1 MNPTDV
7 TRELVWNIPGW
18 YIALMYFFLILGLG
32 GFYSGFRRKWEM
44 YRQGQ
49 ADGTC
54 TDELLARLWR
64 TVKDGLLQGRLRR
77 RLRAGWWHGLIFWGF
92 FMLWIATDLVALQMD
107 TPLDFFYGPTYLFVS
122 FLADIAGLV
131 VLIGIGIALW
141 RRFSEKPALLE
152 ESHYNS
158 LYMHLMLIGL
168 VLIGFVIEALRIS
181 AIPHDF
187 EIWSPIGWS
196 LAHLFNGLTDVTKAA
211 WHHLLWMIHMVMTM
225 TFVAS
230 IPFSKFSHIFTG
242 PLNIFLGKPQSS
254 RALRFMNLEDD
265 EIESYGVS
273 KLDEFTWKQRM
284 NFDVCVE
291 CGRCEIACP
300 AFITGKPLNPKFIIN
315 SLGLQ
320 MREEFGGAVPQTVF
334 EYGKITD
341 DMLYSC
347 TSCKA
352 CEEQCPVFID
362 IVDAIVDLRR
372 NLVLMESQFPEQVTG
387 LFKKMEVNGNPWGM
401 SAQDRE
407 LWTDGLNVPRMR
419 DQNPEEVE
427 YLYWVG
433 CSGAYDAR
441 GKEVSKAMVNLMNR
455 AGVKFAILGNEE
467 TCTGDSARRIGNEYL
482 FQTLAAQNV
491 ETLNQYN
498 VKKIVTQC
506 PHCFNTLKNEYPQL
520 GGHYEVV
527 HHSQLLDDLVQTGR
541 LMPEK
546 ELNATI
552 TYHDSCYLGRHND
565 EYDAPREILK
575 AIPGV
580 TLKEMP
586 RSKNTGLCC
595 GAGGG
600 RMWMEE
606 TLGHTKVNIERMKDV
621 KAIQPDE
628 LASACPFC
636 ATMLNDGLTAE
647 HLDVKV
653 KSKDI
658 AQYLA
663 AAMAD

>member
-7 TRELVWNIPGW
+7 TRELAWNIPGW

-32 GFYSGFRRKWEM
+32 GFYSGFRRKWDM

-49 ADGTC
+49 KDCTR
-54 TDELLARLWR
+54 TDEVLLRLWR
-64 TVKDGLLQGRLRR
+64 TLIDGFLQGRLRR

-92 FMLWIATDLVALQMD
+92 FMLWIATDLVGLQMD
-107 TPLDFFYGPTYLFVS
+107 TPLDFFYGKTYLVVS
-122 FLADIAGLV
+122 FLADIAGLA
-131 VLIGIGIALW
+131 VLAGIAIALW
-141 RRFSEKPALLE
+141 RRYSEKPDRLNE
-152 ESHYNS
+152 THYNS
-158 LYMHLMLIGL
+158 LYMHIMLIGL
-168 VLIGFVIEALRIS
+168 VCVGFVIEGLRIS
-181 AIPHDF
+181 AVPHNF
-187 EIWSPIGWS
+187 EMWSPVGWS
-196 LAHLFNGLTDVTKAA
+196 LAHLFNGMTDLSKAI
-211 WHHLLWMIHMVMTM
+211 WHHSLWMLHMIMTM
-225 TFVAS
+225 AFIAT
-230 IPFSKFSHIFTG
+230 IPFSKFSHIFTA
-242 PLNIFLGKPQSS
+242 PLNIFLAKPQSS
-254 RALRFMNLEDD
+254 RALRFMNLEDED
-265 EIESYGVS
+265 TESFGVS

-300 AFITGKPLNPKFIIN
+300 ANLTGKPLNPKFIIN
-315 SLGLQ
+315 SLGAQ
-320 MREEFGGAVPQTVF
+320 MRVEYDGAAVQSIF
-334 EYGKITD
+334 ECGKITD

-352 CEEQCPVFID
+352 CEEQCPVYID
-362 IVDAIVDLRR
+362 IVDAIVDMRR

-407 LWTDGLNVPRMR
+407 LWTEGLNVPKMR
-419 DQNPEEVE
+419 DQKPDDVE

-441 GKEVSKAMVNLMNR
+441 GKEVSKSMVNLMNR
-455 AGVKFAILGNEE
+455 AGVKYAILGNEE

-491 ETLNQYN
+491 ETLNNYQ

-527 HHSQLLDDLVQTGR
+527 HHSQLLDDLVRTGR
-541 LMPEK
+541 LVPEK
-546 ELNATI
+546 ELNATV
-552 TYHDSCYLGRHND
+552 TYHDSCFLGRHND

-575 AIPGV
+575 SIPGV
-580 TLKEMP
+580 KLKEMP

-606 TLGHTKVNIERMKDV
+606 TLGHTKVNIERMNDV
-621 KAIQPDE
+621 KVVQPDE

-647 HLDVKV
+647 NLDVKV

>member
-1 MNPTDV
+1 M
-7 TRELVWNIPGW
+7 
-18 YIALMYFFLILGLG
+18 
-32 GFYSGFRRKWEM
+32 
-44 YRQGQ
+44 
-49 ADGTC
+49 
-54 TDELLARLWR
+54 
-64 TVKDGLLQGRLRR
+64 
-77 RLRAGWWHGLIFWGF
+77 
-92 FMLWIATDLVALQMD
+92 
-107 TPLDFFYGPTYLFVS
+107 
-122 FLADIAGLV
+122 
-131 VLIGIGIALW
+131 
-141 RRFSEKPALLE
+141 
-152 ESHYNS
+152 
-158 LYMHLMLIGL
+158 
-168 VLIGFVIEALRIS
+168 
-181 AIPHDF
+181 
-187 EIWSPIGWS
+187 
-196 LAHLFNGLTDVTKAA
+196 
-211 WHHLLWMIHMVMTM
+211 
-225 TFVAS
+225 
-230 IPFSKFSHIFTG
+230 
-242 PLNIFLGKPQSS
+242 
-254 RALRFMNLEDD
+254 
-265 EIESYGVS
+265 
-273 KLDEFTWKQRM
+273 
-284 NFDVCVE
+284 
-291 CGRCEIACP
+291 
-300 AFITGKPLNPKFIIN
+300 
-315 SLGLQ
+315 
-320 MREEFGGAVPQTVF
+320 
-334 EYGKITD
+334 
-341 DMLYSC
+341 
-347 TSCKA
+347 
-352 CEEQCPVFID
+352 
-362 IVDAIVDLRR
+362 
-372 NLVLMESQFPEQVTG
+372 
-387 LFKKMEVNGNPWGM
+387 NGNPWGM

-455 AGVKFAILGNEE
+455 AGVKYAILGNEE

>member
-1 MNPTDV
+1 
-7 TRELVWNIPGW
+7 
-18 YIALMYFFLILGLG
+18 
-32 GFYSGFRRKWEM
+32 
-44 YRQGQ
+44 
-49 ADGTC
+49 
-54 TDELLARLWR
+54 
-64 TVKDGLLQGRLRR
+64 
-77 RLRAGWWHGLIFWGF
+77 
-92 FMLWIATDLVALQMD
+92 
-107 TPLDFFYGPTYLFVS
+107 
-122 FLADIAGLV
+122 
-131 VLIGIGIALW
+131 
-141 RRFSEKPALLE
+141 
-152 ESHYNS
+152 
-158 LYMHLMLIGL
+158 
-168 VLIGFVIEALRIS
+168 
-181 AIPHDF
+181 
-187 EIWSPIGWS
+187 
-196 LAHLFNGLTDVTKAA
+196 
-211 WHHLLWMIHMVMTM
+211 
-225 TFVAS
+225 
-230 IPFSKFSHIFTG
+230 
-242 PLNIFLGKPQSS
+242 
-254 RALRFMNLEDD
+254 
-265 EIESYGVS
+265 
-273 KLDEFTWKQRM
+273 
-284 NFDVCVE
+284 
-291 CGRCEIACP
+291 
-300 AFITGKPLNPKFIIN
+300 
-315 SLGLQ
+315 
-320 MREEFGGAVPQTVF
+320 
-334 EYGKITD
+334 
-341 DMLYSC
+341 
-347 TSCKA
+347 
-352 CEEQCPVFID
+352 
-362 IVDAIVDLRR
+362 
-372 NLVLMESQFPEQVTG
+372 
-387 LFKKMEVNGNPWGM
+387 
-401 SAQDRE
+401 
-407 LWTDGLNVPRMR
+407 
-419 DQNPEEVE
+419 
-427 YLYWVG
+427 
-433 CSGAYDAR
+433 
-441 GKEVSKAMVNLMNR
+441 SKAMVNLMNR